1 MVLSSIFIF
10 VFIFNLLPAFT
21 PPTWMVLS
29 YLQINFHP
37 QPFVLAFT
45 GACAATAGRLL
56 LAKLSRVIIRNNLLS
71 ERTKTSLAALQR
83 ELEARQTL
91 TFSLFLFYAFSPLPS
106 NQLFLAYGLTSLRL
120 RLVALPFFLGRLA
133 SYSFWV
139 FTASEALHLLSA
151 QTLKNKTFFGG
162 YFVLSQTL
170 AFAVI
175 FIFAKIDWA
184 ALLKTRKVRWLK

>member
-10 VFIFNLLPAFT
+10 VFIFNLLPAFA

-37 QPFVLAFT
+37 NPFVLALT

-56 LAKLSRVIIRNNLLS
+56 LAKLSQVIIRNNLLS
-71 ERTKTSLAALQR
+71 EKTKASLAVLQQ
-83 ELEARQTL
+83 EIETRQTL

-106 NQLFLAYGLTSLRL
+106 NQLFLAYGLTSLKL
-120 RLVALPFFLGRLA
+120 RLVALPFFLGRLT

-139 FTASEALHLLSA
+139 FTASEAVHHLSA
-151 QTLKNKTFFGG
+151 RALKSKTFFGG
-162 YFVLSQTL
+162 YFVLSQIL

-184 ALLKTRKVRWLK
+184 ALLKTRRFRWLK